1 MTTTDQAV
9 STGEAVTAVIAERVR
24 SLRKSRG
31 MSQAN
36 LAEALNKVGVPWKRA
51 TVVNLEARAAG
62 SRGRSPSGR
71 DSVSVGELLGL
82 AEVLGVPAG
91 RVGPRVGLGTAKR
104 LALADRPYDTG
115 RTSQPDQHAQL
126 SNASRQ
132 PMNPQSSGSPG
143 TGIR

>member
-1 MTTTDQAV
+1 
-9 STGEAVTAVIAERVR
+9 
-24 SLRKSRG
+24 

-82 AEVLGVPAG
+82 AEVLGVPP
-91 RVGPRVGLGTAKR
+91 V
-104 LALADRPYDTG
+104 ALAPELDSAQPSDLLLQIG
-115 RTSQPDQHAQL
+115 RMTQAERVNLISML
-126 SNASRQ
+126 SFRTH
-132 PMNPQSSGSPG
+132 PVNP
-143 TGIR
+143 